1 MNNHRI
7 NMNKIKVPKRYAKQ
21 YNIDSYL
28 KSFLSELRISLC

>member
-7 NMNKIKVPKRYAKQ
+7 NMNKVKVPKRYTKQ
-21 YNIDSYL
+21 YSIDAYL